1 MQDIP
6 LFKLEHDLQKT
17 KRALPT
23 NLIALLVFAF
33 GFWLLEQRI
42 SIHWMLKA
50 TILGA
55 AAFSLMCE
63 IITFLHLKRKIRL
76 KTR

>member
-50 TILGA
+50 TTLGA

-76 KTR
+76 KTK

>member
-1 MQDIP
+1 MQDVP

-17 KRALPT
+17 RRALPT

-42 SIHWMLKA
+42 SIHWLLKA
-50 TILGA
+50 TVLGA
-55 AAFSLMCE
+55 ATFTLVCE
-63 IITFLHLKRKIRL
+63 IITFLHLKWRIRL
-76 KTR
+76 KTK